1 MSFLPSTSRVSGTVL
16 AFALASAAAVAT
28 LFAAPSAQA
37 AGPVK
42 PTKPTVVLVH
52 GAWADGSSWAGV
64 TEALQSDGYTVA
76 VPPNP
81 LRGLQADSAYLASYL
96 KTIHGP
102 IVLAGH
108 SYGGAVITNAATG
121 NPNVKALVY
130 VDAFIPDQGDSLLS
144 LLTPKDPSQ
153 PGLDP
158 NALFD
163 MVPFP
168 GAPEGVSDWYFKP
181 AAFPSALAN
190 DLPKRQAAVL
200 AATQRP
206 IASNALVE
214 KSGTPAWKTIPSW
227 ALIGTEDHIIPEALQ
242 TFMANRAKARISK
255 VKGSHL
261 SLISHPDAV
270 VKVIRAAARGKR

>member
-1 MSFLPSTSRVSGTVL
+1 MSFLPTSRVYGTVL
-16 AFALASAAAVAT
+16 AFTAALAM
-28 LFAAPSAQA
+28 LFLAPSAHA
-37 AGPVK
+37 AAPAK
-42 PTKPTVVLVH
+42 PSKPTVVLVH

-64 TEALQSDGYTVA
+64 TRTLQSDGYTVA

-81 LRGLQADSAYLASYL
+81 LRGLQADAAYLASYL

-108 SYGGAVITNAATG
+108 SYGGAVITDAATG
-121 NPNVKALVY
+121 NANVKALVY
-130 VDAFIPDQGDSLLS
+130 VDAFIPDKGDSVLS

-158 NALFD
+158 KALFD
-163 MVPFP
+163 IVPFP
-168 GAPEGVSDWYFKP
+168 GAPEGVADLYFKR

-190 DLPKRQAAVL
+190 DLPKREAAVL

-206 IASNALVE
+206 IAANALSEQTVA
-214 KSGTPAWKTIPSW
+214 PAWKTIPAW
-227 ALIGTEDHIIPEALQ
+227 AVIGTEDHIIPPALQ

-255 VKGSHL
+255 IKGSHL
-261 SLISHPDAV
+261 SLISHPTAV
-270 VKVIRAAARGKR
+270 AKVIRAAAKR

>member
-1 MSFLPSTSRVSGTVL
+1 MSFLPTASRGSRTVL
-16 AFALASAAAVAT
+16 AFALASAVALAT
-28 LFAAPSAQA
+28 FFTAPSAQA
-37 AGPVK
+37 ATPVK
-42 PTKPTVVLVH
+42 PSKPTVVLVH

-64 TEALQSDGYTVA
+64 TRALQGDGYTVA

-81 LRGLQADSAYLASYL
+81 LRGLQTDAAYLASYL
-96 KTIHGP
+96 KSINGP

-108 SYGGAVITNAATG
+108 SYGGSVITEAATG

-130 VDAFIPDQGDSLLS
+130 VDAFIPDKGDSVLS

-206 IASNALVE
+206 IAANALVE
-214 KSGTPAWKTIPSW
+214 QTGTPAWKTIPAW
-227 ALIGTEDHIIPEALQ
+227 ALIGTEDHIIPLALQ
-242 TFMANRAKARISK
+242 TFMAKRAKARITE
-255 VKGSHL
+255 VRASHL
-261 SLISHPDAV
+261 SLISHPAAV
-270 VKVIRAAARGKR
+270 AKVIRTAADAKR

>member
-1 MSFLPSTSRVSGTVL
+1 MSFLPAPSRVSGTVL
-16 AFALASAAAVAT
+16 AFVLASAAALAT
-28 LFAAPSAQA
+28 LFTAPSAQA
-37 AGPVK
+37 AAPVK
-42 PTKPTVVLVH
+42 PSKPTVVLVH

-64 TEALQSDGYTVA
+64 TRELQSDGYTVA

-81 LRGLQADSAYLASYL
+81 LRGLQADAAYLASYL
-96 KTIHGP
+96 KSINGP

-108 SYGGAVITNAATG
+108 SYGGAVTTDAATG

-158 NALFD
+158 KALFD
-163 MVPFP
+163 FVPFP
-168 GAPEGVSDWYFKP
+168 GAPDGVTDWYFKP

-206 IASNALVE
+206 IAANALTE
-214 KSGTPAWKTIPSW
+214 QSGAPAWKTIPAW
-227 ALIGTEDHIIPEALQ
+227 ALIGTEDHIIPLALQ
-242 TFMANRAKARISK
+242 TFMANRANARISK
-255 VKGSHL
+255 VKASHL
-261 SLISHPDAV
+261 SLISQPAAV
-270 VKVIRAAARGKR
+270 AKVIRAAARAKR